1 MTRSLPAAAG
11 LMLLLRGF
19 AACSDVPEDTHP
31 QQLVTQRQAIFKDFT
46 RTLEPMG
53 LAARERQPYQP
64 GEFMTQALALQ
75 RLSTQPWQFFTADG
89 NYPPTRAKPA
99 VWGQPA
105 EFEQARLAFIGHVDA
120 LVAAA
125 QTGTL
130 AAVQP
135 AVTRVQDSC
144 KACHDQFRNTA
155 R

>member
-1 MTRSLPAAAG
+1 MTRSLPATAG
-11 LMLLLRGF
+11 LMLMLGLL
-19 AACSDVPEDTHP
+19 AACSEVPVDTHP
-31 QQLVTQRQAIFKDFT
+31 QKLVTQRQAVFKDFT

-64 GEFMTQALALQ
+64 GEFMTHALALQ
-75 RLSTQPWQFFTADG
+75 RLSSEPWPFFTADG

-99 VWGQPA
+99 VWDQPA
-105 EFEQARLAFIGHVDA
+105 DFEQARLAFIGSVDA

-135 AVTRVQDSC
+135 AVDQVEKSC
-144 KACHDQFRNTA
+144 KACHDQFRNTK